1 MEMETEIKE
10 SDLNIASFFI
20 AKGLSLI
27 RLEGTGHK
35 TFIFLDPDN
44 KAEHFRVDFVNN
56 GMVPVQS
63 FSAAQR
69 QLKSLLYGD
78 RN

>member
-1 MEMETEIKE
+1 MKTEIRE

-35 TFIFLDPDN
+35 TFIFSDPDN
-44 KAEHFRVDFVNN
+44 QAEHFRVEFVNN

-78 RN
+78 RT

>member
-1 MEMETEIKE
+1 METEIRE

-35 TFIFLDPDN
+35 TFIFSDPN
-44 KAEHFRVDFVNN
+44 NQAEQFRVEFVNN

-69 QLKSLLYGD
+69 QLKSFVYGD